1 MDQLTYYIIKDDKV
15 ISTNTCPM
23 MIFNVIIPLIF
34 DNVFDYIKIEYNNK
48 TYIYNKWDYSYKNDH
63 NITEQHHEEML
74 SQTWF
79 CKFAVK
85 T

>member
-1 MDQLTYYIIKDDKV
+1 MDHLTYHIIKDSKV
-15 ISTNTCPM
+15 ISTNTCPVM
-23 MIFNVIIPLIF
+23 VFNVLVPLMF
-34 DNVFDYIKIEYNNK
+34 DHVFDYIKIEYNDQ
-48 TYIYNKWDYSYKNDH
+48 TYIYNKWDYTYKNDPD
-63 NITEQHHEEML
+63 ITEEQHNTLL